1 MGTYRMS
8 CLCDIAGAVTLDV
21 LHPQYGC
28 MRVGY
33 TQLQDVAR
41 GIEAMARGGDGVYGW
56 SAAMKEQWLVLDEH

>member
-1 MGTYRMS
+1 MS

-21 LHPQYGC
+21 LHPQYGG

-41 GIEAMARGGDGVYGW
+41 GIEAMAPGGAMGCMDG
-56 SAAMKEQWLVLDEH
+56 QLP

>member
-1 MGTYRMS
+1 MS
-8 CLCDIAGAVTLDV
+8 GLCDIAGAVTLDV

-41 GIEAMARGGDGVYGW
+41 GIEAMARGAMGCMDG
-56 SAAMKEQWLVLDEH
+56 QLP

>member
-1 MGTYRMS
+1 MS

-41 GIEAMARGGDGVYGW
+41 GIEAMALGGRWGVWMVSCHEG
-56 SAAMKEQWLVLDEH
+56 AVACVG

>member
-1 MGTYRMS
+1 MS

-41 GIEAMARGGDGVYGW
+41 GIEAMALGGAMGCMDG
-56 SAAMKEQWLVLDEH
+56 QLP